1 VVAYG
6 RFLGHVYE
14 PCFDGPMVDMIMKIF
29 RTLGTPTSTTL
40 IRLPHFPRN
49 SPSFRG
55 DLVLEN
61 STLSGAGHSLMIG
74 MLRYDSSARMNAAQ
88 CLQHKYFERYCEEHV
103 CKDTVPMQL
112 WGDIKYIG
120 GRAPWRLLHAQLQTG
135 VLQWLQGDSFFGT
148 DANTLAARESLSPPL
163 CL

>member
-6 RFLGHVYE
+6 RLLGHVYE

-29 RTLGTPTSTTL
+29 RTLGTPTCTTL
-40 IRLPHFPRN
+40 LSLPHFPRH
-49 SPSFRG
+49 SPSFAG
-55 DLVLEN
+55 ESVLEN
-61 STLSGAGHSLMIG
+61 STLTGAGHSLITE
-74 MLRYDSSARMNAAQ
+74 MLRYDSSARLNAAQ
-88 CLQHKYFERYCEEHV
+88 CLQRNYFERYCDEHFS
-103 CKDTVPMQL
+103 KDTVPMQL
-112 WGDIKYIG
+112 WGDMKYIG

-135 VLQWLQGDSFFGT
+135 VLEWLQGDSFFGT